1 MINID
6 EVRDELNEYL
16 ASNKL
21 GANALARS
29 LGISPAAISTFKAG
43 TYKGN
48 NEAVARKIKSYL
60 NALSTKKDES
70 VEPKNAKELFK
81 SVDFKMSFFAINEAI
96 ENSEIA
102 LIYGEAGSG
111 KSTILKEFLKE
122 NPNAIL
128 IEATPHTTARSLIE
142 NICEELKVSANSM
155 EAKLKAISK
164 HLASCDRVLLVD
176 EAEHLPLKALESLR
190 RIHDFSA
197 CPLVLV
203 GTEILLRNLLGKNKE
218 LRQLYSRIG
227 SKWIM
232 KGLSKD
238 ESKECYGDGVYELC
252 GGNFRASA
260 KLHKKALKLAEFYN
274 ESSINSELLNKA
286 AEMVVLV

>member
-6 EVRDELNEYL
+6 EIRAELNEYL

-43 TYKGN
+43 SYKGN

-70 VEPKNAKELFK
+70 VELKNAKELFK

-122 NPNAIL
+122 FLKESPNAIL

-176 EAEHLPLKALESLR
+176 EAEHFA
-190 RIHDFSA
+190 
-197 CPLVLV
+197 
-203 GTEILLRNLLGKNKE
+203 T
-218 LRQLYSRIG
+218 
-227 SKWIM
+227 
-232 KGLSKD
+232 
-238 ESKECYGDGVYELC
+238 
-252 GGNFRASA
+252 
-260 KLHKKALKLAEFYN
+260 
-274 ESSINSELLNKA
+274 
-286 AEMVVLV
+286 